1 MDQSD
6 YVIRYHALLE
16 ESKGN
21 YLYSLF
27 ITNERVHFLMT
38 LKCMIVGEKF
48 LICWKIAEENLN
60 KKPVRNKPIGKEVKV
75 KGADNNVDA
84 KRAVLKIIK
93 QVKISIE

>member
-48 LICWKIAEENLN
+48 LICWKIAEKNLN
-60 KKPVRNKPIGKEVKV
+60 KKPVRNKLIGKEVKV
-75 KGADNNVDA
+75 KALIIMSMQNVLCW
-84 KRAVLKIIK
+84 K
-93 QVKISIE
+93 

>member
-27 ITNERVHFLMT
+27 ICLYSQLTIGLTNERVHFLMT

-48 LICWKIAEENLN
+48 LICCKTCCAENNQTSEN
-60 KKPVRNKPIGKEVKV
+60 KH
-75 KGADNNVDA
+75 
-84 KRAVLKIIK
+84 
-93 QVKISIE
+93 

>member
-38 LKCMIVGEKF
+38 LKYMIVGEKF